1 MDADDLVL
9 PETAPYVSF
18 PSRAADRGPELAIVL
33 FPIAM
38 ACLLLAFLFL
48 RVQ

>member
-1 MDADDLVL
+1 MDADELVL

-18 PSRAADRGPELAIVL
+18 PARADDRGPDIAIVL

-38 ACLLLAFLFL
+38 ACLLLAFLLL